1 MPNDRPPPPP
11 FVDRTLD
18 YTFPRDGDSYRIL
31 WDEDGLF
38 PVDLDAMP
46 VALGLKRQFFID
58 DYLIAAAHNIGRT
71 VHQPRKHEANPLVL
85 PDRPWEGRPRQHCR
99 AGLARP
105 RQRPV
110 AHVVPHPP
118 GPLSPGR
125 RPHGQRGPALRHFG
139 RRH

>member
-1 MPNDRPPPPP
+1 MPNDRPPPLP

-46 VALGLKRQFFID
+46 VALGQKRQFFID
-58 DYLIAAAHNIGRT
+58 DYLIAAAHNIGYT

-85 PDRPWEGRPRQHCR
+85 PDRPWE
-99 AGLARP
+99 
-105 RQRPV
+105 
-110 AHVVPHPP
+110 
-118 GPLSPGR
+118 
-125 RPHGQRGPALRHFG
+125 
-139 RRH
+139 